1 MLGLVLLS
9 GTLDTARPQHCPDLN
24 PVKKVALD
32 MAPSSFDDQYQGCS
46 RMMEKE
52 LQELNRTEF
61 TDKDYAKA
69 WKEAA
74 AKWQSKQDH
83 ISQVPALRP
92 EHVVALL
99 AYTWECNLYR
109 KFNAAVRVAGRSR
122 EEYLKSFNFKVLHFL
137 LSEALRIL
145 RDAQPQ
151 KCHHVYRGVQGTR
164 FTAQQH
170 QTIRFG
176 QFTSTS
182 LREDE
187 ALNFGKDTFF
197 SVETC
202 YGVLIRNFSFFPT
215 EEEVLIPPFEIFE
228 VTNVAR
234 NGDRAFIQLRSQG
247 ASSTYNCEWVKGEFP
262 GARSLPATGVW
273 GAGVG
278 VAPSHQLCQERR
290 ARWRGG
296 RRGQLAFGRAS
307 LHASQPLSPG
317 VCKGALSGRARHSLA
332 WYSVARLGRG
342 EERHGTLRAAAVQT
356 VGFFGREEM
365 QEPDVRLQ
373 RR

>member
-1 MLGLVLLS
+1 MEHLVLGLVLLS

-74 AKWQSKQDH
+74 AKWQSKQHH

-202 YGVLIRNFSFFPT
+202 YGVLIRNFSFFPM
-215 EEEVLIPPFEIFE
+215 EEEVLIPPFEIFN
-228 VTNVAR
+228 VTKITH

-247 ASSTYNCEWVKGEFP
+247 ASSTYNCEWVKAQPPTLHRGPCRCRVQPPHLPGVDTERAEHHAGE
-262 GARSLPATGVW
+262 
-273 GAGVG
+273 VG
-278 VAPSHQLCQERR
+278 VQVLDAE
-290 ARWRGG
+290 
-296 RRGQLAFGRAS
+296 
-307 LHASQPLSPG
+307 
-317 VCKGALSGRARHSLA
+317 
-332 WYSVARLGRG
+332 
-342 EERHGTLRAAAVQT
+342 AV
-356 VGFFGREEM
+356 
-365 QEPDVRLQ
+365 DVQ
-373 RR
+373 VTAQGHP